1 MSFSQSASQKAAL
14 AYAAPLAVIVSFIVS
29 LLGETASA
37 QRVTTRAP
45 STTGRGATA
54 TPRITTS
61 RATTSP
67 DITAAD
73 LRTRLFIFADDSMQ
87 GRRAGSLGHI
97 RATDYIARELA
108 RLGLT
113 PAGDRGTYFQRVRV
127 RAGSSDSAWSRNV
140 VAILRGSDRLLRA
153 QYVALGAHS
162 DHIGF
167 RAAGAVDHDSVRAYD
182 HAAWLARGRVAG
194 APELTR
200 AQARAIR
207 VDVPALRRVR
217 AARRDS
223 IYNGA
228 DDDGSGSMALL
239 EIAERLASAATAPRR
254 SVLFVWH
261 TGEEID
267 LNGSTEFTAHPTVP
281 LTAIVA
287 QLNVDMIG
295 RGSAADLARGGP
307 NYLSVIGP
315 RRLSSDLASI
325 VAQVNATQ
333 SPPFAIDSTLDAD
346 GHPEAIYCRSDHW
359 NYARRGIPIVFLFTN
374 LHEDYHE
381 VTDEAQYIEYTHY
394 TRVTRFIDALL
405 MRIADREAA
414 PRVDHV
420 VPPLGTP
427 CRQ

>member
-1 MSFSQSASQKAAL
+1 M
-14 AYAAPLAVIVSFIVS
+14 AVIAKLIVS
-29 LLGETASA
+29 LLVS
-37 QRVTTRAP
+37 VTVL
-45 STTGRGATA
+45 SIGATA
-54 TPRITTS
+54 NAQRPTTPPT
-61 RATTSP
+61 ATTVRPTIAPASP
-67 DITAAD
+67 VATVPEITAED

-87 GRRAGSLGHI
+87 GRRAGSIGHTH
-97 RATDYIARELA
+97 ATDYIARELT

-113 PAGDRGTYFQRVRV
+113 PGGERGTYFQRVRV

-140 VAILRGSDRLLRA
+140 IAMLRGTDRRLRDE
-153 QYVALGAHS
+153 YVALGAHS

-167 RAAGAVDHDSVRAYD
+167 RVGGAVDHDSLRAYD
-182 HAAWLARGRVAG
+182 HAVWLARGRVAG

-200 AQARAIR
+200 AQARALR
-207 VDVPALRRVR
+207 VDMAALRRQH
-217 AARRDS
+217 APRRDS
-223 IYNGA
+223 IFNGA

-239 EIAERLASAATAPRR
+239 EIAERLATTPRKPRR

-267 LNGSTEFTAHPTVP
+267 LNGSAEFTAHPSVP
-281 LTAIVA
+281 LRAIVA
-287 QLNVDMIG
+287 QINVDMIG
-295 RGSAADLARGGP
+295 RGSAADLATGGP

-315 RRLSSDLASI
+315 RRLSTDLATI
-325 VAQVNATQ
+325 VRDVNLVQ
-333 SPPFAIDSTLDAD
+333 SPPFAIDNTLDAD

-359 NYARRGIPIVFLFTN
+359 NYARRGIPIAFLFTN

-381 VTDEAQYIEYTHY
+381 VTDEAQYIDYTHY

-405 MRIADREAA
+405 MRIADRSAR
-414 PRVDHV
+414 PRVDHI

>member
-1 MSFSQSASQKAAL
+1 MILTTTLPRLAMRSVMLLAQLVWSASLVGRTANAQQPTSQRPSASSQVAL
-14 AYAAPLAVIVSFIVS
+14 RVIAP
-29 LLGETASA
+29 
-37 QRVTTRAP
+37 RVTTV
-45 STTGRGATA
+45 
-54 TPRITTS
+54 
-61 RATTSP
+61 P

-87 GRRAGSLGHI
+87 GRRAGSLGHV
-97 RATDYIARELA
+97 RATDYIVRELA

-113 PAGDRGTYFQRVRV
+113 PAGEHGTYFQRVRV

-140 VAILRGSDRLLRA
+140 VAILRGSDRVLRE
-153 QYVALGAHS
+153 QYVAVGAHS

-167 RAAGAVDHDSVRAYD
+167 RVAGPVDHDSVRAFD
-182 HAAWLARGRVAG
+182 HAAWVARGRVAG

-200 AQARAIR
+200 AQSRAIR
-207 VDVPALRRVR
+207 VDMAALRRLH
-217 AARRDS
+217 AARPDS

-239 EIAERLASAATAPRR
+239 EIAERMATSVTKPRR

-267 LNGSTEFTAHPTVP
+267 LNGSAEFTLHPTVP
-281 LTAIVA
+281 LRAIVA
-287 QLNVDMIG
+287 QINVDMIG
-295 RGSAADLARGGP
+295 RGSAADLATGGP

-315 RRLSSDLASI
+315 RRLSSDLAEM
-325 VAQVNATQ
+325 VLQVNRML
-333 SPPFAIDSTLDAD
+333 SMPFAIDASLDAD

-359 NYARRGIPIVFLFTN
+359 NYARRGIPIAFLFTN

-381 VTDEAQYIEYTHY
+381 VTDEAQYIDYAHY
-394 TRVTRFIDALL
+394 ARVSRFIDALL
-405 MRIADREAA
+405 MHIADRDAR
-414 PRVDHV
+414 PRVDKAI
-420 VPPLGTP
+420 PPLGAP